1 MVVVHKDGR
10 LKRLVDNLRKP
21 IAQKGQ
27 KCKPNWKG
35 ILNREKANLNSGNS
49 KKN

>member
-35 ILNREKANLNSGNS
+35 LLMEKANLNSGNS